1 MRSFACALVLLS
13 CLAGVAVSDDDD
25 ASSDDASTSTETVTI
40 DGAELTMSYEAEA
53 DGESIREFIPSDE
66 SLETWTRL
74 AAIREYPELN
84 DPTAVAEAVT
94 KKLDDSD
101 PPIHYD
107 LLENSKTGES
117 VLDFTVF
124 PEDKSFAE
132 FNVFCYRKQADGG
145 LASYQY
151 AVRAYGDDVVDFV
164 NGLDAEKRMKYI
176 VATLQFAA
184 EQNGEEP
191 KSQEGGAQQEAT
203 GTPERDS
210 EENE

>member
-1 MRSFACALVLLS
+1 MMTLRRPATRRPKTRRLRST
-13 CLAGVAVSDDDD
+13 AVNWR
-25 ASSDDASTSTETVTI
+25 
-40 DGAELTMSYEAEA
+40 LSYEGEA

-66 SLETWTRL
+66 SLEDWTRL

-117 VLDFTVF
+117 VLDFTMF

-164 NGLDAEKRMKYI
+164 NRLGAEQRMKYI

-191 KSQEGGAQQEAT
+191 NKQEDSDQAENKKSD
-203 GTPERDS
+203 RD
-210 EENE
+210 EEDND

>member
-1 MRSFACALVLLS
+1 MRTFACSLVLLY
-13 CLAGVAVSDDDD
+13 CIAGVALGDDE
-25 ASSDDASTSTETVTI
+25 ASSTDESSTDKQTVTV

-53 DGESIREFIPSDE
+53 NGESIREFIPSDE

-74 AAIREYPELN
+74 AAIRDYPELN
-84 DPTAVAEAVT
+84 DPTAVAEAIT

-145 LASYQY
+145 LSSYQY

-164 NGLDAEKRMKYI
+164 NGLDAEQRMKYI

-191 KSQEGGAQQEAT
+191 NKQEDGDPSATKKSD
-203 GTPERDS
+203 RD
-210 EENE
+210 EEDND

>member
-1 MRSFACALVLLS
+1 MRSFAYALVLLS
-13 CLAGVAVSDDDD
+13 CLAGIAVSDDEDS
-25 ASSDDASTSTETVTI
+25 SSDDASTSTETVTI

-184 EQNGEEP
+184 EQNGEESKP
-191 KSQEGGAQQEAT
+191 QEGGAQQEAT